1 MLALLVWKGMTAM
14 GRLGQ
19 KAWVMVRGRP
29 SLPKEPPAGERGE
42 QALKET

>member
-1 MLALLVWKGMTAM
+1 MLALLVWKGMKAT

-19 KAWVMVRGRP
+19 KAWVMVRRR
-29 SLPKEPPAGERGE
+29 LIPPREQAAECAG